1 MAKAASQKVLT
12 HKSRDRTAAKLALAA
27 LACVWIQSGCVA
39 GWEYISTGWWWA
51 TLMRHC
57 LLARPPLPLAPGVGV
72 TALAA
77 VLVAFGSGALGA
89 TSGLVRAGRAAVA
102 LAAVAAAGMSAAAN
116 PEIRIRRLIHF
127 RKWTT
132 FFIQLFPITVTIF
145 SIVLIRRLPRYPKFR
160 ITIAQSGLILL
171 CVIMHPGGADYDDQ
185 RSRQRAAQD

>member
-1 MAKAASQKVLT
+1 MAKAAAHKVLT
-12 HKSRDRTAAKLALAA
+12 HKSRDRTAAKEALAA
-27 LACVWIQSGCVA
+27 LTCVWIQSGCVA

-102 LAAVAAAGMSAAAN
+102 LAAVAVAADEHSAATQGAQKASG
-116 PEIRIRRLIHF
+116 RWWRRGLGGGHGRSIPM
-127 RKWTT
+127 REPMLWTAT
-132 FFIQLFPITVTIF
+132 PA
-145 SIVLIRRLPRYPKFR
+145 S
-160 ITIAQSGLILL
+160 
-171 CVIMHPGGADYDDQ
+171 
-185 RSRQRAAQD
+185 